1 MLYEFLRQKLKM
13 YNVKVS
19 KSAKNNSLKKSF
31 KIFFYGKIL
40 QKIDDFST
48 KIGFSKEEIGPLKN

>member
-1 MLYEFLRQKLKM
+1 MLRFQKVQKKL
-13 YNVKVS
+13 
-19 KSAKNNSLKKSF
+19 AKKNLL

-40 QKIDDFST
+40 QKIDKFST